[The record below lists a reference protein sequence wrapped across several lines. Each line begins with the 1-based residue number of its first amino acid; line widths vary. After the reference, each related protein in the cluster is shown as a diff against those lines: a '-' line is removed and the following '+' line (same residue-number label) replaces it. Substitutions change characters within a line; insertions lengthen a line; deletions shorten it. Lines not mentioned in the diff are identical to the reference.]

1 MAFQKCQLDYWN
13 GSAWVT
19 AQTPANNNA
28 LISVRLDDK
37 MGQPMRAE
45 VKLANKFNNPF
56 SSTASDARGNLSGVF
71 TDFMKVRLVDVST
84 YAILFSGRIYKTNEM
99 HDLMYGNCIELEAQ
113 DALAELKDNITD
125 GHDDIRV
132 SAGGG
137 DTYPTLSAPNTTVN
151 RRSGLIKGL
160 ISLFSKS
167 GNIVFDD
174 TNRFEASATAFESS
188 TPNYPLKE
196 SGNEPALSHIASAA
210 KDDPQTAAKD
220 TVTYDFYV
228 DPNFQ
233 SRASDHE
240 PGSHFSY
247 FKRGTRPS
255 TTPSSNALR
264 IEYPTGGG
272 LTRTGRILPMMS
284 DYEFTRPKSELFT
297 EAVTHYLD
305 EGPETVA
312 GSTNKDKGWDAE
324 EKLVHM
330 ELIKVKSISNGNA
343 FVCKG
348 KAICGGVVGTDS

>member
-1 MAFQKCQLDYWN
+1 
-13 GSAWVT
+13 
-19 AQTPANNNA
+19 
-28 LISVRLDDK
+28 
-37 MGQPMRAE
+37 
-45 VKLANKFNNPF
+45 
-56 SSTASDARGNLSGVF
+56 
-71 TDFMKVRLVDVST
+71 
-84 YAILFSGRIYKTNEM
+84 
-99 HDLMYGNCIELEAQ
+99 
-113 DALAELKDNITD
+113 
-125 GHDDIRV
+125 
-132 SAGGG
+132 
-137 DTYPTLSAPNTTVN
+137 
-151 RRSGLIKGL
+151 
-160 ISLFSKS
+160 
-167 GNIVFDD
+167 
-174 TNRFEASATAFESS
+174 TAFEGS
-188 TPNYPLKE
+188 TPDYPLKE

-210 KDDPQTAAKD
+210 KDDPQTSAKD

-233 SRASDHE
+233 SRDSDHE
-240 PGSHFSY
+240 PGSHFNY

-348 KAICGGVVGTDS
+348 KAIGGGVVGTDSAEYLTGNNAKIQWISANSGGTDSDPEFALISDITNDFPNTG